1 MKIIKIFGLVVGI
14 HLFALF
20 LIFANPGCSSTSRPT
35 PAPSDTTSYAE
46 PPPTITVPY
55 SSAVVSG
62 PGGNYQ
68 PGSIAPVTFDPD
80 APAVAA
86 SSSSGV
92 RFTPTRP
99 GSPAATTLV
108 LEPVIDVTPASTYT
122 VVSGDSLW
130 SIANRNGLTV
140 AELAATN
147 GLRANAVLHPGQ
159 KLIIAGRTASAFPAA
174 EAEQPKSTAKKA
186 ITVSVRPPDSGDY
199 VHLVKR
205 GETLSTIARRYG
217 VSQREIAVRNNI
229 TDPQKIPEGKELV
242 IPGWQAPSPKA
253 GRPETR
259 EREAAPPPPAKTEP
273 REIESPMSPAPQ
285 QEVEIPVIR
294 VDENPLSPAP
304 KS

>member
-20 LIFANPGCSSTSRPT
+20 LIFAVPGCSSTSRPT
-35 PAPSDTTSYAE
+35 PVPSDTITQAE
-46 PPPTITVPY
+46 SPPMITMP
-55 SSAVVSG
+55 STTAVVSG
-62 PGGNYQ
+62 PGGNYN
-68 PGSIAPVTFDPD
+68 PDTHEPIAFDPD

-86 SSSSGV
+86 GSSGGV

-108 LEPVIDVTPASTYT
+108 HEPVADVTPATTYT

-130 SIANRNGLTV
+130 SIAKRNRVTV
-140 AELAATN
+140 ADLAAAN

-159 KLIIAGRTASAFPAA
+159 KLIIAGKSGAAVAAPSEEQKSAP
-174 EAEQPKSTAKKA
+174 KKA
-186 ITVSVRPPDSGDY
+186 ITVAAKPPASGEY
-199 VHLVKR
+199 VHVVKR
-205 GETLSTIARRYG
+205 GETLSTIARRYD

-242 IPGWQAPSPKA
+242 IPGWQAAGGKSGKSESRVEVVSPGPSAPPA
-253 GRPETR
+253 TETP
-259 EREAAPPPPAKTEP
+259 ANPPPPP
-273 REIESPMSPAPQ
+273 
-285 QEVEIPVIR
+285 EVEIPVIR
-294 VDENPLSPAP
+294 VDESPLTPAP